1 MDIFER
7 MKRDAGPLGQYQKIA
22 EGYFM
27 FPNLTGELG
36 PHMRFNGREVLV
48 WSLNNYLGLANHP
61 EVRKADAEACEKYG
75 MAYPM
80 GARAMSGQ
88 TKYHRQ
94 LEEELAAF
102 VHKPSCYLL
111 NFGYQGMNSIID
123 CLCDKRGR
131 DVIVYDAEAHAC
143 IIDGMRMTNCK
154 RFSYI
159 HNDMASLEKRLVNAT
174 RLANEQGGGVLVIT
188 EGVFGM
194 TGAIGN
200 LKGIT
205 DLKEKYNFR
214 LLVDDAHGIGT
225 MGKTG
230 AGTGEYFGVQDKI
243 DVYFGTFAKSFAGI
257 GAFVAS
263 EKTIIDY
270 LKYNMRSQI
279 YAKSLPMPMTIG
291 ALKRLD
297 LIRKHPEYKDK
308 LWANVHALQSGLK
321 ERGFNIGRTESC
333 VTPVYFKSSVSE
345 ASNMAYALREEFNIF
360 CSVVLYPVIPK
371 GEIIFRLIPTAAHS
385 LDDVNYTLESF
396 GKLKDKLD
404 SGYYDTGEVVKIP
417 ELIEE

>member
-102 VHKPSCYLL
+102 VNKPSCYLL

-123 CLCDKRGR
+123 CLCDKGGR

-159 HNDMASLEKRLVNAT
+159 HNDMASLEKRLANAT

-308 LWANVHALQSGLK
+308 LWENVHALQSGLK
-321 ERGFNIGRTESC
+321 ERGFNLGRTESC

-345 ASNMAYALREEFNIF
+345 ATNMAYALREEFNIF

-385 LDDVNYTLESF
+385 IDDVNYTLDSF

>member
-1 MDIFER
+1 
-7 MKRDAGPLGQYQKIA
+7 
-22 EGYFM
+22 
-27 FPNLTGELG
+27 
-36 PHMRFNGREVLV
+36 
-48 WSLNNYLGLANHP
+48 
-61 EVRKADAEACEKYG
+61 
-75 MAYPM
+75 
-80 GARAMSGQ
+80 
-88 TKYHRQ
+88 
-94 LEEELAAF
+94 
-102 VHKPSCYLL
+102 
-111 NFGYQGMNSIID
+111 
-123 CLCDKRGR
+123 
-131 DVIVYDAEAHAC
+131 
-143 IIDGMRMTNCK
+143 
-154 RFSYI
+154 
-159 HNDMASLEKRLVNAT
+159 
-174 RLANEQGGGVLVIT
+174 
-188 EGVFGM
+188 
-194 TGAIGN
+194 
-200 LKGIT
+200 
-205 DLKEKYNFR
+205 
-214 LLVDDAHGIGT
+214 

-308 LWANVHALQSGLK
+308 LWENVHALQSGLK